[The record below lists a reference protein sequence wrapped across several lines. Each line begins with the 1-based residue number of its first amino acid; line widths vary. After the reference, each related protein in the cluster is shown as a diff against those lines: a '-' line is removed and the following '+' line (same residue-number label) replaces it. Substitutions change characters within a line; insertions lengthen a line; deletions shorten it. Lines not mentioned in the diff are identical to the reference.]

1 MEVERSKQNRNFLNI
16 VTIFL
21 ILIAPVNKLIDWL
34 LHEVRRLNF
43 QIFFKDALLLMVVTL
58 GITSHLNVTLFK
70 LEQRS

>member
-34 LHEVRRLNF
+34 LLEVRRLNF
-43 QIFFKDALLLMVVTL
+43 PNFF
-58 GITSHLNVTLFK
+58 
-70 LEQRS
+70 